1 MIPNR
6 GKHSG
11 KSPWLKYFD
20 GTFSRA
26 TKFMKK
32 CGVVS
37 KDGKKRAVWHDVEK
51 TSATD
56 DERSAF
62 WKYCVADFVRNR
74 RKQPDKYKCTD
85 AHGFTRSKPKRMR
98 LPSWIRPCAQQRKC
112 SRICDKG
119 CNDKKK
125 CCGYQSAQ
133 GKKEGWKGGG
143 FLWLNKGI
151 SAQMAFKVSTAVA

>member
-1 MIPNR
+1 M
-6 GKHSG
+6 
-11 KSPWLKYFD
+11 
-20 GTFSRA
+20 
-26 TKFMKK
+26 
-32 CGVVS
+32 
-37 KDGKKRAVWHDVEK
+37 WHDVK

-98 LPSWIRPCAQQRKC
+98 LPSWIYMCGTQHC
-112 SRICDKG
+112 HRICDKG
-119 CNDKKK
+119 CKDKKK

-143 FLWLNKGI
+143 FLWLSQGI
-151 SAQMAFKVSTAVA
+151 SAKVAFKVSTAVA

>member
-56 DERSAF
+56 DERSSF

-85 AHGFTRSKPKRMR
+85 AHGYTRSKPKRMR
-98 LPSWIRPCAQQRKC
+98 LRSWIRPCAQQRRC

-119 CNDKKK
+119 CKDKKK

>member
-1 MIPNR
+1 ML
-6 GKHSG
+6 GG
-11 KSPWLKYFD
+11 KSPWHKYFD

-26 TKFMKK
+26 TKLLQK

-37 KDGKKRAVWHDVEK
+37 KDGKKRAVWHDVK

-85 AHGFTRSKPKRMR
+85 AAGFTKLKPKGM
-98 LPSWIRPCAQQRKC
+98 
-112 SRICDKG
+112 
-119 CNDKKK
+119 
-125 CCGYQSAQ
+125 
-133 GKKEGWKGGG
+133 
-143 FLWLNKGI
+143 WLLDWCLC
-151 SAQMAFKVSTAVA
+151 TAT